1 MPRTAA
7 ERLLDEFLQRIAA
20 LNEDSR
26 FLARVERAIVFG
38 SYLSGGDQLGDVDVA
53 VHLVPRSSD
62 LKKHREANY
71 RRVAEEEQKGRR
83 FRSFLYQA
91 FLWEQE
97 TMLFLRNRHRG
108 LSLQHYGSIREPS
121 KLPLLDFAGGDSWRF
136 SSRFGPL
143 RVHEQTAGSA
153 QLRLLSPTAVLNRR

>member
-53 VHLVPRSSD
+53 VHLVPRSAD
-62 LKKHREANY
+62 PKKHREVND
-71 RRVAEEEQKGRR
+71 RRVAARR
-83 FRSFLYQA
+83 KSRKA
-91 FLWEQE
+91 
-97 TMLFLRNRHRG
+97 
-108 LSLQHYGSIREPS
+108 
-121 KLPLLDFAGGDSWRF
+121 GDSVHSSTKLFGGSKKPCF
-136 SSRFGPL
+136 SYET
-143 RVHEQTAGSA
+143 VAGA
-153 QLRLLSPTAVLNRR
+153 